1 MGSGIM
7 EWFELEVT
15 FKIIYFQPPTIGK
28 DATNV
33 KILTI
38 LTPPPLPTQNRKPK
52 QLGDI
57 GAGSRGCGEGDGDV

>member
-38 LTPPPLPTQNRKPK
+38 LTPPPSAHR
-52 QLGDI
+52 I
-57 GAGSRGCGEGDGDV
+57 ESRNNLAI